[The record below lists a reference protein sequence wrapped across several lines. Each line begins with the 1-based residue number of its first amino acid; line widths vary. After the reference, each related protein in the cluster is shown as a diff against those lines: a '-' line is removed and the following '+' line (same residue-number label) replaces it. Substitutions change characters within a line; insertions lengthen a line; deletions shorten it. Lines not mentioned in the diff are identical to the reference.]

1 VIGTT
6 VDAVIE
12 RVRRDAGLGLTGPT
26 YTLRTAYTAGDP
38 TIEVN
43 ETPDHMSQGSI
54 VSIDTEMFYVTSV
67 SAGSS
72 LLNVIGGYYG
82 TTAANHLDGSVI
94 EVDSRL
100 PKPALVDWAQ
110 HEIMSWRGQLF
121 RVAEETV
128 DTNVSERT
136 YELDVDVEPDF
147 LLDVRARPLGEPVEW
162 SWNADAWPRVKARL
176 LRRMPGADFTS
187 TFAVQ
192 LRRPTRTMTSL
203 RIVYASFFDLDPFEL
218 STDLI
223 ADCGLTLGQL
233 GVLEE
238 GLRARALSAGLVART
253 DYRATGMSRDGEET
267 TLIDIVRA
275 VDMAR
280 SLRDRRFAEEA
291 LDLRKQFPY
300 ASWS

>member
-1 VIGTT
+1 MIGTT
-6 VDAVIE
+6 VDALVE
-12 RVRRDAGLGLTGPT
+12 RVRRDAGLGLTGPS

-43 ETPDHMSQGSI
+43 ETPEHMSQGSI
-54 VSIDTEMFYVTSV
+54 VSVDTEMFYVTSV
-67 SAGSS
+67 NAGSAALS
-72 LLNVIGGYYG
+72 VVGGYYG
-82 TTAANHLDGSVI
+82 TTAANHTDGSVL
-94 EVDSRL
+94 EVDARL

-110 HEIMSWRGQLF
+110 HEIQSWRGQLF
-121 RVAEETV
+121 RVQEATV
-128 DTNVSERT
+128 DTDVSNRT
-136 YELDVDVEPDF
+136 YELDVTDIDF
-147 LLDVRARPLGEPVEW
+147 LLDVRSRPLGEPVEW
-162 SWNADAWPRVKARL
+162 SWNADAWPRHKARL

-187 TFAVQ
+187 TYAIQ
-192 LRRPTRTMTSL
+192 LRRPTRTTTSL
-203 RIVYASFFDLDPFEL
+203 RVVYATFFDLDPFEL
-218 STDLI
+218 STDLV
-223 ADCGLTLGQL
+223 ADCGLTTGQL

-253 DYRATGMSRDGEET
+253 DYRATGMSRDAEET

-291 LDLRKQFPY
+291 LELRKQFPY